1 MRRFNLIPM
10 MLLAVLMLSSMIKA
24 QSATESISE
33 SAVKNLVSG
42 INSDNEG
49 LYRSSIYL
57 AGKYR
62 VGEAVDA
69 LVTKMETEKD
79 PGIRVLI
86 ALSLYEIRD
95 ASGLEAVRKQS
106 LSDSSE
112 NVRNM
117 SALIYS
123 EFVKSSKSGY
133 VSLNSKF

>member
-10 MLLAVLMLSSMIKA
+10 MLLAVLILSSMIKA

-69 LVTKMETEKD
+69 LVSKMEREKD

-112 NVRNM
+112 NVRNI

-123 EFVKSSKSGY
+123 EFVKSSESGY

>member
-69 LVTKMETEKD
+69 LVSKMETEKD

-112 NVRNM
+112 NVRNI

-123 EFVKSSKSGY
+123 EFVKSSESGY

>member
-1 MRRFNLIPM
+1 M